1 MSRPAWEYLT
11 NNLPEIRRAT
21 YPDPSSKTGTR
32 PLGEPGLALLLYLS
46 GQTNKQGEFFMTA
59 KAMQEETGMATVRQV
74 EKLLA
79 AFIALGWITPTGET
93 VQYNDRGRPTPVYVL
108 TLFPQY
114 AQRYAAS
121 LQKSDHIPSGETVE
135 KTTEPNTE
143 RKTRIFL
150 RAEPE
155 PQPEPQPEDEPQPQ
169 PGQGAGMGK
178 GEEWGKECDDLLA
191 QVLDRENYQGARNPD
206 KVRKYKAQE
215 YEAIVRYAIQA
226 QPASDLVTWCL
237 MQKNPQQAASR
248 YPQTV
253 TTSVRTYL
261 PELTQ
266 AYGAN
271 PDCKHCKGAG
281 IHNVRTPDDMGWTTA
296 RCVCTG
302 GDHTSSTTTT
312 TPKRVDTDE
321 SANTDIPVPSAEADP
336 QLAMTELTK
345 RLRLPK

>member
-1 MSRPAWEYLT
+1 M
-11 NNLPEIRRAT
+11 
-21 YPDPSSKTGTR
+21 
-32 PLGEPGLALLLYLS
+32 
-46 GQTNKQGEFFMTA
+46 GQQYMADEAGIHI
-59 KAMQEETGMATVRQV
+59 ATVKR
-74 EKLLA
+74 LLA
-79 AFIALGWITPTGET
+79 GFEQLGWITRTGELIK
-93 VQYNDRGRPTPVYVL
+93 YHGRGSKQVEYVL
-108 TLFPQY
+108 TFYPGAMEEYEEWRTSSPTGSQTSSQV
-114 AQRYAAS
+114 ATQSRGKAKRSNEAHG
-121 LQKSDHIPSGETVE
+121 KIDTET
-135 KTTEPNTE
+135 
-143 RKTRIFL
+143 
-150 RAEPE
+150 EPE
-155 PQPEPQPEDEPQPQ
+155 PQPETEPEPE
-169 PGQGAGMGK
+169 PGQGAGQGK
-178 GEEWGKECDDLLA
+178 GREWGKECDDLLA

-266 AYGAN
+266 AYGAR
-271 PDCKHCKGAG
+271 PDCEHCQGAG
-281 IHNVRTPDDMGWTTA
+281 VHNVRTPDDMGWTTA

-312 TPKRVDTDE
+312 TPKRVDTGE
-321 SANTDIPVPSAEADP
+321 ASNTDIPVPSAEADP